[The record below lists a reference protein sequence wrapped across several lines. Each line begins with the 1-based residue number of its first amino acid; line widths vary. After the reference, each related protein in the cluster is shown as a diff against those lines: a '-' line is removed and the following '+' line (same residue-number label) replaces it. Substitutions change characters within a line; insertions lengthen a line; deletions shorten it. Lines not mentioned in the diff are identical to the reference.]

1 MSGIKALF
9 TFGGSGG
16 GAAIASD
23 WPEVPWF
30 LTDGV
35 AASAPAAASDAA
47 EEGAS
52 AGGAATA
59 ASGDDVAFLQ
69 FTSGS
74 TSAPK
79 GVMITHGNLRHNL
92 GLIIAGLS
100 ATADTVNARVRL
112 CGRFSSLLCL

>member
-35 AASAPAAASDAA
+35 AASAPAAASDGADVS
-47 EEGAS
+47 AS

-59 ASGDDVAFLQ
+59 ALGDDVAFLQ

-92 GLIIAGLS
+92 GLIVAGLS
-100 ATADTVNARVRL
+100 ATDDTVIARVRL
-112 CGRFSSLLCL
+112 CGRCFSLLCV